1 MHLDNPIC
9 VLWLNPVNW
18 TRNVF
23 TAGLYRQ
30 CVHVPVGFPGSSLLY
45 CIMYIPKM
53 AIIYTSI
60 FVIQYTGFFRKSI
73 RAICTCNAH
82 SLQLLNKSEYVQFN
96 DRVHFLHNSQT
107 IPIDKSSSR
116 ECLLMICIFYSTGA
130 CMYNST

>member
-1 MHLDNPIC
+1 MHLDNPIF
-9 VLWLNPVNW
+9 VLRLNPVNW

-60 FVIQYTGFFRKSI
+60 FVIHDTGFFRKSL
-73 RAICTCNAH
+73 RTICICNTH
-82 SLQLLNKSEYVQFN
+82 PLQLLNKSEYVQFN

-107 IPIDKSSSR
+107 IPINKSSSR